1 MNRQKWLLTT
11 KNEKKENV
19 RQTNKQDAGM
29 SHDDDSSI
37 YKLGKRKWFQ
47 LIVFVPFH
55 RIYQGQLTSN
65 AHENGKHRPLLLSSE
80 GRSR

>member
-1 MNRQKWLLTT
+1 MSMNRQKWLLTT

-47 LIVFVPFH
+47 LIFFVPFH
-55 RIYQGQLTSN
+55 RIYQGQ
-65 AHENGKHRPLLLSSE
+65 
-80 GRSR
+80 

>member
-1 MNRQKWLLTT
+1 MSMNRQKWLLTT

-47 LIVFVPFH
+47 LIVFVPSH
-55 RIYQGQLTSN
+55 RIYQGQ
-65 AHENGKHRPLLLSSE
+65 
-80 GRSR
+80 

>member
-1 MNRQKWLLTT
+1 MTS
-11 KNEKKENV
+11 KNDKRGLKGKEKQVKQFLRNV

-37 YKLGKRKWFQ
+37 YKLGKRKWSQ

-55 RIYQGQLTSN
+55 RIYQDQ
-65 AHENGKHRPLLLSSE
+65 
-80 GRSR
+80 